1 MKIDL
6 AALNNWRGA
15 ARAIGGALQ
24 MFRPPPDLA
33 PSAWCEQNLKIPEGN
48 AVPGYYRI
56 MNAPIQREP
65 MDQFINPDCRR
76 VSLMW
81 SAQVGK
87 TMSALGCQA
96 YAIGQRPRSQMM
108 MQPSQ
113 GDLKTWLETKFQ
125 PMVDA
130 SDEVRNLIAKPRGRE
145 GVNNQSMKSYPGGF
159 LMFAWA
165 GSTKT
170 MRGRSAPFIVCD
182 EVDGYRATD
191 EGHPVSLLWQRSAT
205 FGDDRY
211 LLEISTP
218 TIKDASYIEAAFL
231 AGDQRYFQVR
241 CPDCSE
247 LQALHWA
254 NVQWVGRRSSDLA
267 DAEKDAEHDDHEPD
281 TAAYTCE
288 HCGSLWS
295 DGQRIK
301 ALRDAEAVGGGWKAT
316 RPFKGHASYHAW
328 EAYSTFRKMGDIV
341 RDYLDK
347 LKVDDLQSF
356 ANVSLSRTYEIKGD
370 GAEAGTLYAVRYTF
384 PDHLPDGVLYITLG
398 ADMQMDRL
406 EYEIVG
412 WGENGESW
420 SLAYGVLWGDPL
432 AGEVF
437 DDLERIIK
445 ETRFERSDGSIMKI
459 SASCL
464 DTGGTG
470 GYPQAAW
477 DWLRGKTGRRIFG
490 VKGYSPSWGNPIVP
504 APQRRRSGKNARK
517 VDIFPVA
524 VDEAKVV
531 VMRRIAQTV
540 SSAIQGGPGYMHIP
554 EDREEE
560 WFKQITAEKLVVRK
574 GNVNRREWVLPSK
587 TRNEALDCRVYA
599 YAALKIMN
607 PKLRV
612 VAQEKQEATTETDEN
627 PEDTTNSH
635 MSVEANSQAGDKQP
649 LPRIKARRKW
659 RRPQ

>member
-1 MKIDL
+1 MQISL
-6 AALNNWRGA
+6 TGLNNWRGA
-15 ARAIGGALQ
+15 ARAIGSALS
-24 MFRPPPDLA
+24 MFRPPSDLS

-56 MNAPIQREP
+56 LNAPIQREP
-65 MDQFINPDCRR
+65 MDQFVNPDCRR
-76 VSLMW
+76 VTLMW
-81 SAQVGK
+81 GAQIGK
-87 TMSALGCQA
+87 TSTALGAQGF
-96 YAIGQRPRSQMM
+96 AIAQQPRSQIM

-125 PMVDA
+125 PLADA
-130 SDEVRNLIAKPRGRE
+130 CDSITRLLAKPRGRE

-159 LMFAWA
+159 MMFAWA

-170 MRGRSAPFIVCD
+170 MRSRSAPFIVCD
-182 EVDGYRATD
+182 EVDGYPATS
-191 EGHPVSLLWQRSAT
+191 EGHPVSLIWQRSAT
-205 FGDDRY
+205 FGDDRF
-211 LLEISTP
+211 LIEISTP
-218 TIKDASYIEAAFL
+218 TVKHHSYIEAAFQS
-231 AGDQRYFQVR
+231 GDQRYFHVR
-241 CPDCSE
+241 CPHCDA
-247 LQALHWA
+247 LQALNWS
-254 NVQWVGRRSSDLA
+254 NVSWSGRKSTDLA
-267 DAEKDAEHDDHEPD
+267 DAELDAHDDHDPD
-281 TAAYTCE
+281 SAAYVCE
-288 HCGSLWS
+288 DCGCLWS

-301 ALRDAEAVGGGWKAT
+301 ALREAERVGGGWKAT

-328 EAYSTFRKMGDIV
+328 EAYSTFRKLGDIV
-341 RDYLDK
+341 KDYLDK
-347 LKVDDLQSF
+347 LKIDDLQSF
-356 ANVSLSRTYEIKGD
+356 ANVTLSRTYEVKGD
-370 GAEAGTLYAVRYTF
+370 GAEPESLYALRYTF

-420 SLAYGVLWGDPL
+420 SLEYGVLWGDPL

-437 DDLERIIK
+437 DDLECVIK
-445 ETRFERSDGSIMKI
+445 SSTFKRSDGSDMKI

-464 DTGGTG
+464 DTGGTT

-504 APQRRRSGKNARK
+504 GPSRRKSGKNSRK

-524 VDEAKVV
+524 VDEAKQV
-531 VMRRIAQTV
+531 VMRRINQTV
-540 SSAIQGGPGYMHIP
+540 SSSMQGGPGYMHVP
-554 EDREEE
+554 EDRAEE
-560 WFKQITAEKLVVRK
+560 WFKQITAEKLIYKK
-574 GNVNRREWVLPSK
+574 GNVNRREWVKPDK
-587 TRNEALDCRVYA
+587 ARNEALDCRVYA

-612 VAQEKQEATTETDEN
+612 IREESEEN
-627 PEDTTNSH
+627 PDTDKETEEHSRNP
-635 MSVEANSQAGDKQP
+635 VETKGGVGDNRP

-659 RRPQ
+659 RKPQ